1 MEQYKFELQEKI
13 EQVEQVAEEL
23 IRKLLKL
30 IPLDEQS
37 MKINQAGRRIV
48 SSDDPCR
55 DSRLAVENMDVDQ
68 QINLLLETF
77 TTYEFTQ
84 KQDE

>member
-1 MEQYKFELQEKI
+1 M
-13 EQVEQVAEEL
+13 

-37 MKINQAGRRIV
+37 MKISNQVGRRIV

-77 TTYEFTQ
+77 TTYEFKQ